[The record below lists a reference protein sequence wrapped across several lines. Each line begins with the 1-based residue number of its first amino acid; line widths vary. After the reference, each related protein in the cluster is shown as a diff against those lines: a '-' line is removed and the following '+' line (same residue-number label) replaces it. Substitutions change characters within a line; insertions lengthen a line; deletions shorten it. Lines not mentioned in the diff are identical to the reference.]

1 MCKRHRWAFQLGK
14 LGALGTGL
22 YGRDRKE
29 FVLLRENCQCD
40 LFVKPN
46 PLPRNIGNN
55 VRSYKLPREFASFPV
70 TNSYSIIYR
79 KHLFVYKVKIFIK
92 FGVVRSWSKAKK
104 TSLLWA
110 GHAFIWGFISF

>member
-1 MCKRHRWAFQLGK
+1 MRKIHRWAFQLGK

-22 YGRDRKE
+22 YGGDRKE

-55 VRSYKLPREFASFPV
+55 VCSYKLPRDLPHFLLPTHILLFIEN
-70 TNSYSIIYR
+70 TYLSI
-79 KHLFVYKVKIFIK
+79 K
-92 FGVVRSWSKAKK
+92 
-104 TSLLWA
+104 
-110 GHAFIWGFISF
+110 